1 MDRRLDQIL
10 PGQLARVGLLLDT
23 LLVLTVAGLLLVDLN
38 STAAC
43 LVVAPVATG
52 SWFFGA
58 AVLRLYSPCTP
69 RAIGDELV
77 LRFGISAVVLGV
89 TWAAAALLGTL
100 AVEVQPLD
108 AFLILYGLGV
118 LLHIWIARGLPV
130 RRSEA
135 ADRVV
140 IVGVNALGEV
150 THSQLASLPA
160 PREVV
165 GYLRFAGEPRELPAN
180 QAPILGDADDL
191 LEVLASHSVSEVFI
205 AGRVTVQGEAMQRV
219 VDACESIGMPFAVP
233 LHSLRLGR
241 AALLSSVPSD
251 DGFLH
256 YMTIKP
262 KPFQYAVKRLL
273 DIVGSAVAL
282 LLLSPL
288 LVAVAVIIKLT
299 SPGPVLFRQVRVGL
313 HGSQFNLLKF
323 RSMVTD
329 AEALRE
335 RLATLNEQTGPVFKM
350 VNDPRITSIGRFIR
364 KYSIDELPQLI
375 NILRG
380 DMTIVG
386 PRPALPSEVAQYKT
400 WQRRRLSVR
409 PGLTCYW
416 QVGGRNA
423 IGFEEWM
430 LLDLRYVDNWSLMV
444 DARLILQTF
453 PVVLTGSGAS

>member
-1 MDRRLDQIL
+1 ML
-10 PGQLARVGLLLDT
+10 G
-23 LLVLTVAGLLLVDLN
+23 VAGLLLIDFS
-38 STAAC
+38 STAAW
-43 LVVAPVATG
+43 LVVAPLAIA

-58 AVLRLYSPCTP
+58 AILRLYSPCTP

-77 LRFGISAVVLGV
+77 LRFGISAAVLGL
-89 TWAAAALLGTL
+89 TWGAAALLGAL

-108 AFLILYGLGV
+108 AFLLLYCLGV
-118 LLHIWIARGLPV
+118 LLHIWLV
-130 RRSEA
+130 RRLAARVSETK
-135 ADRVV
+135 DRVL
-140 IVGVNALGEV
+140 IVGANALGAV
-150 THSQLASLPA
+150 TYGQLTRDATR
-160 PREVV
+160 REVL
-165 GYLRFAGEPRELPAN
+165 GFLRFAGEPEALPDCP
-180 QAPILGDADDL
+180 APVLGDADNLLDL
-191 LEVLASHSVSEVFI
+191 LSTHSVSEVFI
-205 AGRVTVQGEAMQRV
+205 AGRVTQQGEAMQRV

-241 AALLSSVPSD
+241 AALLSAAPSG

-262 KPFQYAVKRLL
+262 KPFQYAVKRLI
-273 DIVGSAVAL
+273 DIVGSGIAL
-282 LLLSPL
+282 LILSPL
-288 LVAVAVIIKLT
+288 LVAVAVIIKVT

-313 HGSQFNLLKF
+313 HGAQFNLLKF
-323 RSMVTD
+323 RSMVIN
-329 AEALRE
+329 AEELRE
-335 RLATLNEQTGPVFKM
+335 KLAAQNEQTGPVFKM
-350 VNDPRITSIGRFIR
+350 VNDPRITRIGRFIR

-386 PRPALPSEVAQYKT
+386 PRPALPAEVAEYKT

-416 QVGGRNA
+416 QVGGRNS
-423 IGFEEWM
+423 IGFDEWM

-444 DARLILQTF
+444 DARLILRTF